1 MVQSR
6 QGGSSDIC
14 PINQLNPYRSTWTIK
29 ARVTSKSAKKTW
41 NNARGEGCLF
51 SVDLLDAE
59 GSEIRGTFFKEAVDK
74 FYDMLQEDQVYTFS
88 GGRIKMA
95 NRQYTSI
102 DCDYEITF
110 SPYSQI
116 KHCGDD
122 RSIRKMMFNFCPLA
136 QLADTEPGTFC
147 VFDFSCLTTFTHT
160 HTQKKII
167 YTGTMVDVIGV
178 VCSDGGVASLT
189 TKSGRDCVKRDLE
202 IVDDSQHSIRVT
214 LWGERAEKELAKYDQ
229 APVIAF
235 KGVKL
240 GDYGGRSIG
249 TYGSSTIV
257 ANPEVPRR

>member
-1 MVQSR
+1 
-6 QGGSSDIC
+6 
-14 PINQLNPYRSTWTIK
+14 
-29 ARVTSKSAKKTW
+29 
-41 NNARGEGCLF
+41 
-51 SVDLLDAE
+51 
-59 GSEIRGTFFKEAVDK
+59 
-74 FYDMLQEDQVYTFS
+74 
-88 GGRIKMA
+88 
-95 NRQYTSI
+95 
-102 DCDYEITF
+102 
-110 SPYSQI
+110 
-116 KHCGDD
+116 
-122 RSIRKMMFNFCPLA
+122 MMFNFCPLA

-214 LWGERAEKELAKYDQ
+214 LWGERAEKELARYDQ

-257 ANPEVPRR
+257 ANPEVPETMKLRMWYDNGGQSASVTSLSSSGGGGGGFRSEVQPVSDIVDLNLGHGEKSDYIDVIAMCAHIRKDRASWYCACPNQRDGRQCNKKVLPMGTFSVGAYCITPNLHHERHY

>member
-95 NRQYTSI
+95 NRQYVLYYLLMS
-102 DCDYEITF
+102 
-110 SPYSQI
+110 S
-116 KHCGDD
+116 
-122 RSIRKMMFNFCPLA
+122 R
-136 QLADTEPGTFC
+136 
-147 VFDFSCLTTFTHT
+147 
-160 HTQKKII
+160 
-167 YTGTMVDVIGV
+167 
-178 VCSDGGVASLT
+178 
-189 TKSGRDCVKRDLE
+189 TKN
-202 IVDDSQHSIRVT
+202 T
-214 LWGERAEKELAKYDQ
+214 
-229 APVIAF
+229 
-235 KGVKL
+235 
-240 GDYGGRSIG
+240 
-249 TYGSSTIV
+249 
-257 ANPEVPRR
+257 